1 MVGVGHEKGDNNQ
14 EEYTKQ
20 ERAGFL
26 IDGINQYKDLAWA
39 TKEVGIASEAE
50 Q

>member
-1 MVGVGHEKGDNNQ
+1 MRKETIIKK
-14 EEYTKQ
+14 EYTKQ

-26 IDGINQYKDLAWA
+26 IDRINQYKDLAWA
-39 TKEVGIASEAE
+39 TKEDRIASEAE